1 MVTSFSVPNQFAQA
15 VGLQADGRIVVAGG
29 GAGSFAL
36 ARYKTDG
43 TRDLNFG
50 DYGLVVTNFRSP

>member
-1 MVTSFSVPNQFAQA
+1 VVTSFSVPNQFAQA

-36 ARYKTDG
+36 ARYESTG
-43 TRDLNFG
+43 RAN
-50 DYGLVVTNFRSP
+50 